1 MSTWENFRSFS
12 LNRKS
17 FPVNHGL
24 VDLKYTVSLQK
35 CYNESFTAS
44 NHFVFKTQSFPLQM
58 FSDIWYSL
66 EQRNTMVSPSLH
78 PLGDLNIMAY

>member
-1 MSTWENFRSFS
+1 MKVLPQVTILYS
-12 LNRKS
+12 K
-17 FPVNHGL
+17 P
-24 VDLKYTVSLQK
+24 K
-35 CYNESFTAS
+35 
-44 NHFVFKTQSFPLQM
+44 SFPLQM